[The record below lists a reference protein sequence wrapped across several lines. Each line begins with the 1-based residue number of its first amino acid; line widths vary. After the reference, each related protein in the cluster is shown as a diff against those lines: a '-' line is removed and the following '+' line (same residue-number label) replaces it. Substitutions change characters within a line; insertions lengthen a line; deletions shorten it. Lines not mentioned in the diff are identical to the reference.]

1 MPSFTI
7 ITNPSEIALS
17 TTWIPSTKF
26 NSKDRVVNAE
36 GKAVGADYKG
46 RQYRIIEK
54 RECIFSTSER
64 IGRGFLGTLA
74 VVCTLCIGRGFLGT
88 LAVVCTLF
96 LGLFSKSVRNLFI
109 KPKENVR
116 FGVLVSPSSNLP
128 SPIASS
134 ISISSPPSSQGKVDP
149 VKVKTHQVPLT
160 VSPQKPKHVEPS
172 LPIDISSYE
181 ALKKEMKQ
189 KRATLY
195 VTDETGKHP
204 ETLLGVLGRG
214 GSKKAIQ
221 VARGRA
227 LILPNM
233 DADPTAHIAGRWE
246 RMVLEEVKMSKILS
260 RLGLLSPLSEQ
271 VSVALTESSENVIPA
286 YISESFENLSLK
298 GCFIIDIKNSD
309 SSTWK
314 EGEHS
319 LFQSDEERL
328 SEKNWD
334 SVFDSALTDISKICS
349 YNIPAEGDSLNIA
362 IVKKASDSAVCQHEV
377 RYFGFDFS
385 SKRKFLAI
393 PDAENRS
400 STPPNIDKA
409 TQLLNSI
416 IENVFFCE
424 FGQRYLYGAESENL
438 RNLKDRLVQRYI
450 KGVAARMSS

>member
-7 ITNPSEIALS
+7 INNPSKIALS

-54 RECIFSTSER
+54 RERIFSTSER

-74 VVCTLCIGRGFLGT
+74 VVCTL
-88 LAVVCTLF
+88 F
-96 LGLFSKSVRNLFI
+96 LGLISKSVRNLFI
-109 KPKENVR
+109 KPKKNVR

-128 SPIASS
+128 SQLAS
-134 ISISSPPSSQGKVDP
+134 ISISHPPSSQGKADP

-181 ALKKEMKQ
+181 ALRKEMRQ
-189 KRATLY
+189 KGATLY

-233 DADPTAHIAGRWE
+233 DVDPTAHIAGRWE
-246 RMVLEEVKMSKILS
+246 RMVLEEVKMSKILY

-271 VSVALTESSENVIPA
+271 VSVTLTESSENVIPA

-298 GCFIIDIKNSD
+298 GCFIIDTKNSD

-314 EGEHS
+314 RGEHS
-319 LFQSDEERL
+319 IFQSDEERL

-334 SVFDSALTDISKICS
+334 SVFDSALTDIAKICL
-349 YNIPAEGDSLNIA
+349 YDIPAEGDSLNIA

-385 SKRKFLAI
+385 SKQGFLEI

-400 STPPNIDKA
+400 STPANIDKA
-409 TQLLNSI
+409 TRLLNSI
-416 IENVFFCE
+416 INYVFFFE
-424 FGQRYLYGAESENL
+424 FGRRYDYGDESASL
-438 RNLKDRLVQRYI
+438 RNLKDRLAQRYT
-450 KGVAARMSS
+450 KDVVARMSS

>member
-1 MPSFTI
+1 MPSFTVI
-7 ITNPSEIALS
+7 NNPSEITLS
-17 TTWIPSTKF
+17 TQWIPSTKF

-36 GKAVGADYKG
+36 GKAVGSDYKG

-54 RECIFSTSER
+54 RERIFSTPER
-64 IGRGFLGTLA
+64 
-74 VVCTLCIGRGFLGT
+74 IGRGFLGT

-109 KPKENVR
+109 KSKQNVR
-116 FGVLVSPSSNLP
+116 FGVLVPPYSNLP
-128 SPIASS
+128 SQLAPL
-134 ISISSPPSSQGKVDP
+134 ISIPSPPSSQGKADP
-149 VKVKTHQVPLT
+149 VKGKTHQVPLT
-160 VSPQKPKHVEPS
+160 VSPQKPKHVEPL

-181 ALKKEMKQ
+181 ALRKEMRQ
-189 KRATLY
+189 KGAILY

-233 DADPTAHIAGRWE
+233 DVDPTAHIAGRWE
-246 RMVLEEVKMSKILS
+246 RMVLEEVKMSQILN

-271 VSVALTESSENVIPA
+271 VSVTLTESSENVIPA

-298 GCFIIDIKNSD
+298 GCFIIDTKNSD

-334 SVFDSALTDISKICS
+334 SVFDSALTDIAKICL
-349 YNIPAEGDSLNIA
+349 YDIPAGGDSLNIA
-362 IVKKASDSAVCQHEV
+362 IVKKSSDSAVCQHEV

-385 SKRKFLAI
+385 SNHGFLAI
-393 PDAENRS
+393 PDEHRP
-400 STPPNIDKA
+400 STSPNMDKA
-409 TQLLNSI
+409 TRLLNSI
-416 IENVFFCE
+416 IDNIFFCE
-424 FGQRYLYGAESENL
+424 FGRRYDYGDESANL
-438 RNLKDRLVQRYI
+438 GNLKDRLVQRYI
-450 KGVAARMSS
+450 KDVAERMSS